1 MTRTYE
7 DFSLYGKDFAESS
20 VQSLASLSSRA
31 QAIATEATE
40 YTRQSVQA
48 NGEFV
53 EALLSAPSFE
63 DAIDI
68 QTDYLK
74 RSYEGFVAQ
83 ATRTSELYA
92 NLARDAYRPFES
104 LVATAG

>member
-1 MTRTYE
+1 MTRSYE

-20 VQSLASLSSRA
+20 AQSLASLSSHA
-31 QAIATEATE
+31 QVIATEATE
-40 YTRQSVQA
+40 YTRKSIQA

-53 EALLSAPSFE
+53 EAVLSAPSFE
-63 DAIDI
+63 DMVDL

-104 LVATAG
+104 LGVTAG